1 METFEVYVKK
11 DEVKCKKTHEVIKPS
26 YKAEYKI
33 CMRKDQA
40 SDYRIGEVSCSESWL
55 KAQRDGDNVKLTVDT
70 DKRGVA
76 KFSVDVVSVTDK
88 QWRPEA
94 LDPIIVND

>member
-1 METFEVYVKK
+1 METFEVYVK
-11 DEVKCKKTHEVIKPS
+11 DNEVRCKKTHEVVKPR
-26 YKAEYKI
+26 YKEEYLI

-40 SDYRIGEVSCSESWL
+40 SDYRIGEVSCSERWL
-55 KAQRDGDNVKLTVDT
+55 TAQRDGDNIKLTVDT

-76 KFSVDVVSVTDK
+76 KFSIDVVSVSDK
-88 QWRPEA
+88 LWRPEP